1 MELVYVKKRKKSLA
15 QMTIPEL
22 VSSLFTLCEL
32 KLPARQE
39 RMYILDNT
47 IWFLSFIFLGFNP
60 ISLLVKQLSIRFNYC
75 CMEGKIPAYL
85 KITIVLSIYIFFK
98 TQNLIIPLGI

>member
-1 MELVYVKKRKKSLA
+1 
-15 QMTIPEL
+15 MTIPEL

-60 ISLLVKQLSIRFNYC
+60 ISPLVKQLSIRFNYC

>member
-1 MELVYVKKRKKSLA
+1 MSCSELVYVKKKPQNLA

-47 IWFLSFIFLGFNP
+47 IWFLSFVFLDFSP
-60 ISLLVKQLSIRFNYC
+60 ISLLAKQPSIRFDYC
-75 CMEGKIPAYL
+75 CIEGKIPAYL
-85 KITIVLSIYIFFK
+85 KKTIGLSIK
-98 TQNLIIPLGI
+98 KKLNLVIPLGN